1 MTRVAMTGKEFPA
14 RWSCRL
20 LPTLATWAG
29 DSAFTAPLPFAPSR
43 LFIWGTS
50 WGMQGYFTIRYAYLT
65 DSNLCDDLWMIQ
77 MVA

>member
-29 DSAFTAPLPFAPSR
+29 DSAFTAPLTLCRRP
-43 LFIWGTS
+43 TS
-50 WGMQGYFTIRYAYLT
+50 LPAWSDQAMGWRI
-65 DSNLCDDLWMIQ
+65 
-77 MVA
+77 